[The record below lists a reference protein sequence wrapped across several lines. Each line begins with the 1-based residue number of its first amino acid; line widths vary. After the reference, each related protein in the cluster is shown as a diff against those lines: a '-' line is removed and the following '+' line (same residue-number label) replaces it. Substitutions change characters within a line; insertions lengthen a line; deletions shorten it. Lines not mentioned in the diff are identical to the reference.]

1 MAGDE
6 LPIGVFDSG
15 IGGLTVL
22 RELHRR
28 LPAEGTVYLG
38 DTARVPYGTK
48 SARVVTRYALNNARL
63 LVQRGI
69 KLLVVACNTASA
81 VALEALE
88 GELAIPVLGVI
99 EPGARRAAA
108 VSESG
113 VVGVIGTEGTIASGS
128 YQQAL
133 SRLRPELTVQA
144 RACPLFV
151 PLVEEGWHRHPVA
164 GQVAREYL
172 QGWLRQDADT
182 LILGCT
188 HYPLLADAIAALLGD
203 GVKLVDS
210 ASAVAAEV
218 ERLLDDKQLRTS
230 ARGGATREYWVTDV
244 PTRFRRVGR
253 LFLDEPIERV
263 RLVDVD
269 NRGDTINA
277 INTSWI
283 SHPPC

>member
-1 MAGDE
+1 MSRDE

-22 RELHRR
+22 RQLHRR
-28 LPAEGTVYLG
+28 LPAEGTIYLG

-48 SARVVTRYALNNARL
+48 SAQVVTRYALNNARL
-63 LVQRGI
+63 LVQRGV

-88 GELAIPVLGVI
+88 DALDVPVVGVI

-108 VSESG
+108 VSGSG
-113 VVGVIGTEGTIASGS
+113 VVGVIGTEGTITSGS

-133 SRLRPELTVQA
+133 ARVRPDLVVQA

-151 PLVEEGWHRHPVA
+151 PLAEEGWQGHPLA
-164 GQVAREYL
+164 EQVAREYL
-172 QGWLRQDADT
+172 QGWLRPDADT

-188 HYPLLADAIAALLGD
+188 HYPVLADAIARVLGT
-203 GVKLVDS
+203 GIRLVDS

-218 ERLLDDKQLRTS
+218 EKMLDNRQLRASSGAT
-230 ARGGATREYWVTDV
+230 ATREYWVTDV
-244 PTRFRRVGR
+244 PERFRRVGR
-253 LFLDEPIERV
+253 IFLDEEIAGV
-263 RLVDVD
+263 RLVDV
-269 NRGDTINA
+269 A
-277 INTSWI
+277 EQP
-283 SHPPC
+283 H